1 MVERY
6 TREDGKVAV
15 LISPGYGAGWSTWAS
30 DEDVEFFLFDATMV
44 KAVLAGFRQIAGSLA
59 TMRTYCPKKNQSD
72 SSNELDIA
80 SAGADSKG
88 GDPAGIVDAEAKGLN
103 AKPIDCRNS
112 VARSESAGL
121 VKDDASKT
129 ETVSETTNLP
139 TITSGNGTESLNV
152 DAHNDDSYECHARDD
167 MYSSSACTLIIE
179 WLDPGEE
186 FTVNEYDG
194 FESILRKRDWKGY
207 VA

>member
-44 KAVLAGFRQIAGSLA
+44 KAVLAGFPQIAGSLA
-59 TMRTYCPKKNQSD
+59 TMRRYRPKKNQAD
-72 SSNELDIA
+72 SSNELDPA
-80 SAGADSKG
+80 SAGAGSKG

-103 AKPIDCRNS
+103 AKPINYS
-112 VARSESAGL
+112 NTVAQTESTEPA
-121 VKDDASKT
+121 KDDASKN
-129 ETVSETTNLP
+129 ETVSEETTTLP

-152 DAHNDDSYECHARDD
+152 DDDDSYECHARNCV
-167 MYSSSACTLIIE
+167 YSDEAPELRIA

-186 FTVNEYDG
+186 FKVNEYDG